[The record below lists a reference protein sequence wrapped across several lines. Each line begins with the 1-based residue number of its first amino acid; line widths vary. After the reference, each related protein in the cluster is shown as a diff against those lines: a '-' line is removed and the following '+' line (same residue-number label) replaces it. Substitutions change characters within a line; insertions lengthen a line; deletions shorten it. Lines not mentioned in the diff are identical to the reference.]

1 MSGHSHVVTVTARF
15 TVYTETDANLQSES
29 AIRAELASWL
39 ESLRA
44 TVHTVVVHG
53 SRATAPRCQR
63 CGALEQDHIDYG
75 RHELVCPTTKFQSFK
90 GEGR

>member
-1 MSGHSHVVTVTARF
+1 MTDHPHVVTVTVRF
-15 TVYTETDANLQSES
+15 TVYTESDSHLQSEP

-53 SRATAPRCQR
+53 SRAAARCQR
-63 CGALEQDHIDYG
+63 CGALEADHMDYG

-90 GEGR
+90 GERS